1 MGNVSR
7 DVVSYHWKR
16 PARTWN
22 QEMTLQTVHSSIDE
36 DQVLCARVRDG
47 DAHAFATLYGRHKQ
61 VVYLYCLRFL
71 GRGGAAEDVFQ
82 DVFIQCLEQLR
93 GGTDI
98 RSVRA
103 YLMTSARNRC
113 LNALRD
119 RKFADDIDD
128 LGDQLTGDAPL
139 DIAERLD
146 LEEALTHLTP
156 DTRDAL
162 LLCEYQGFTYEEIAD
177 IVGAP
182 LTAVRK
188 RIFRARQ
195 RLRALLAPPHRGTRP

>member
-1 MGNVSR
+1 M
-7 DVVSYHWKR
+7 
-16 PARTWN
+16 P
-22 QEMTLQTVHSSIDE
+22 LQTVHSSIDE
-36 DQVLCARVRDG
+36 DQLLCARVRDG
-47 DAHAFATLYGRHKQ
+47 DADAFATLYGRHKQ
-61 VVYLYCLRFL
+61 VVYLYCLRLL
-71 GRGGAAEDVFQ
+71 GRGGTAEDVFQ

-93 GGTDI
+93 GGNDI

-119 RKFADDIDD
+119 RKFPDDVDE
-128 LGDQLTGDAPL
+128 LGEQLAADAPL

-162 LLCEYQGFTYEEIAD
+162 LLCEYQGFTYEEIAG

-195 RLRALLAPPHRGTRP
+195 RLRALLASPQRGPRP